1 MTTSQMGLC
10 PKDATNIVNVKVKNI
25 RPKYDNLEEWI
36 NDKNN
41 VYIGRKGV
49 VFINKVRYPK
59 EDSIWCNPFKID
71 EDNNREDVIK
81 KYKKYI
87 IKKINDENLLNE
99 LMKLK
104 GKNLGCWCSP
114 EACHGDVLKKLIE
127 KYC

>member
-1 MTTSQMGLC
+1 MTSV
-10 PKDATNIVNVKVKNI
+10 VNVKVINI
-25 RPKYDNLEEWI
+25 RPKYNNLEEWI

-49 VFINKVRYPK
+49 IFINNVRYPK
-59 EDSIWCNPFKID
+59 ENSIWHNPFKID
-71 EDNNREDVIK
+71 ENNDRISVIK

-87 IKKINDENLLNE
+87 IKKINDENLLDE

-104 GKNLGCWCSP
+104 NKKLGCWCSP